1 MRSGAA
7 VREYDAG
14 DLFAAEAVCR
24 VRGQT
29 ANWRREGQTM
39 IDDPT
44 WNLIA
49 ASAVFLGIHLFIS
62 GTRLRDVIVGVIGEK
77 PYLGVFSLM
86 SLGAI
91 VWMSMAYNHASVETF
106 TLLWVPEAWWH
117 HAAMTAILLAAI
129 LVVLGNVTKSPTAA
143 GSGDLV
149 DDPDAAKGILRITRH
164 PFLWGVQLWALA
176 HIAMNGDLSSL
187 IFFGTFAV
195 LALIG
200 PPTIDAKR
208 ARALGDRW
216 QGYASRTSNVPFGA
230 ILTGRN
236 SLKLGEIG
244 ILWPAVGIALYFAL
258 VYAHE
263 WLFSVSALPVR

>member
-1 MRSGAA
+1 
-7 VREYDAG
+7 
-14 DLFAAEAVCR
+14 
-24 VRGQT
+24 
-29 ANWRREGQTM
+29 M
-39 IDDPT
+39 IADPT
-44 WNLIA
+44 LNLVA
-49 ASAVFLGIHLFIS
+49 ACAVFLGIHIFIS
-62 GTRLRDVIVGVIGEK
+62 GTRLRDALTSRIGEG
-77 PYLGVFSLM
+77 PYMGLFALM
-86 SLGAI
+86 SLAAI
-91 VWMSMAYNHASVETF
+91 VWMAMAFNRASADTF
-106 TLLWVPEAWWH
+106 TLLWVPEPWWH

-176 HIAMNGDLSSL
+176 HIAMNGDLSSV

-208 ARALGDRW
+208 ARALGERW
-216 QGYASRTSNVPFGA
+216 DGYAARTSNVPFGA

-244 ILWPAVGIALYFAL
+244 IVWPLVGVALYFAL
-258 VYAHE
+258 VYGHE

>member
-1 MRSGAA
+1 MGH
-7 VREYDAG
+7 D
-14 DLFAAEAVCR
+14 
-24 VRGQT
+24 
-29 ANWRREGQTM
+29 M
-39 IDDPT
+39 IADPT
-44 WNLIA
+44 LNLVA
-49 ASAVFLGIHLFIS
+49 ACAVFLGIHIFIS
-62 GTRLRDVIVGVIGEK
+62 GTRLRDVLTGRIGEG
-77 PYLGVFSLM
+77 PYMGLFAIM
-86 SLGAI
+86 SLAAI
-91 VWMSMAYNHASVETF
+91 VWMAMAFNRASADTF
-106 TLLWVPEAWWH
+106 TLLWVPEPWWH

-176 HIAMNGDLSSL
+176 HIAMNGDLSSVL
-187 IFFGTFAV
+187 FFGTFAV

-208 ARALGDRW
+208 ARALGERW
-216 QGYASRTSNVPFGA
+216 DGYAARTSNIPFGA

-244 ILWPAVGIALYFAL
+244 IVWPLVGVALYFAL
-258 VYAHE
+258 VYGHE